1 MAAVSLPPDYPYATP
16 PPAPARPKPRWWLVG
31 IVVVWALV
39 VAGVALW
46 SVRKDPPTVPEQR
59 DIAAALPV
67 LQRTTGVLFSVADG
81 PDRVLVL
88 GDVEFDRDCALTPV
102 RAGVEATRDVTV
114 HVRADQA
121 PATLDAIAA
130 ALPAGWA
137 AAVRATSAGKRH
149 VMRADAGEFV
159 GVQATADLTSTVF
172 TLRASTGCRPLAD
185 GVDLDPSEPPGTGL
199 EGVLRAIGA
208 PAGSPAT
215 RAEVACPAGGRTAS
229 TVVADGLPVP
239 ADIGRAVQSLVAG
252 AVVVQADPHTWAFR
266 AGDRGIVVSDRDGE
280 ARVSITAGCTG

>member
-1 MAAVSLPPDYPYATP
+1 MAAVSLPTGYPYAAP
-16 PPAPARPKPRWWLVG
+16 PSAPERPRTRWWLVG

-39 VAGVALW
+39 IAGFAVW

-59 DIAAALPV
+59 DIAEALPV

-121 PATLDAIAA
+121 PATLDDIAGK
-130 ALPAGWA
+130 LPAGWA
-137 AAVRATSAGKRH
+137 AAVRETSNGNRH

-159 GVQATADLTSTVF
+159 GVQATADLNATVF
-172 TLRASTGCRPLAD
+172 TLRASTGCRPLAE
-185 GVDLDPSEPPGTGL
+185 GVDLDPADQPGAGL
-199 EGVLRAIGA
+199 EAVLKAIGA
-208 PAGSPAT
+208 PVGSPAT
-215 RAEVACPAGGRTAS
+215 RSEVACPAGGKTAS

-239 ADIGRAVQSLVAG
+239 GDIGRAVQPLVAG

-266 AGDRGIVVSDRDGE
+266 SGDQGVVVSDRDGE
-280 ARVSITAGCTG
+280 ARASITSGCN